1 VARRRAGSVIQEGQF
16 VDRSQVV
23 SNRLGDNDRAK
34 PSASGSGVE
43 SVPPSGA
50 APSPPEILGRSPEMR
65 GVFTGTKP
73 PPLGAPLPPPDR
85 NHRPPLGSAPAA
97 PEAPVE
103 VENLH
108 CASPAMKRGRRR
120 CRGRTEPRGLR
131 AGNYSYSGNYSYYV
145 HVIWLTTLPPGARY
159 EQRGTTFTRAISPS
173 CPKTQRAGGSIP
185 FARHPRRP
193 ARTRRAL

>member
-1 VARRRAGSVIQEGQF
+1 MARRRAGSVIQEGHF

-50 APSPPEILGRSPEMR
+50 APSPPEILGRSPETR
-65 GVFTGTKP
+65 AVFTGTKP

-97 PEAPVE
+97 PEAPFE

-108 CASPAMKRGRRR
+108 CASPAMKRGRRHCGKLTLKIYTKGER
-120 CRGRTEPRGLR
+120 VLRIEAVAHNTRELNGL
-131 AGNYSYSGNYSYYV
+131 Y
-145 HVIWLTTLPPGARY
+145 HV
-159 EQRGTTFTRAISPS
+159 
-173 CPKTQRAGGSIP
+173 
-185 FARHPRRP
+185 
-193 ARTRRAL
+193 